1 MEHQAKWL
9 LLRVLMMVSLCTPLV
24 FLHSALFLLPGSL
37 HKFLYSSATGPA
49 PTPYNANSAGLQLEH
64 SAELYVSASCQ
75 RNET

>member
-24 FLHSALFLLPGSL
+24 FLHSALLLLPVSL
-37 HKFLYSSATGPA
+37 LNFFYTSAPGPA

-64 SAELYVSASCQ
+64 SAELYVSKTRQQ
-75 RNET
+75 RAI